1 MLRRDAS
8 LQAPGRLRRLPQETG
23 DLMTLN
29 ARIGPHR
36 SLWATAYTMLAT
48 PPALWALC
56 RRYVAEVEGRSVSVA
71 CIGRRERFAAFLAR
85 LFDVVRLD
93 DVGCGRRLRG
103 GRRGTALTGDL
114 VAVALHPG
122 ASARFKRDGWTVVP
136 EYVRWRAQVTD
147 LPPERPGQSL
157 RRNLRRVR
165 ALEHELELVSH
176 PTPSDLR
183 EFRVDMAE
191 PLARRRFGA
200 HAWVPSPALFRRLG
214 RRCELLF
221 VRVGGQ
227 RVAGQMII
235 RYRDE
240 ALAPLLGVRDGDP
253 GLVRAGVQSALY
265 AALLDHARRSGART
279 VDVGRTSPFLR
290 DGVATY
296 KRQWGFAPHCD
307 PMSPQIALRA
317 DLAHPGVVSALE
329 REPLL
334 TLTDD
339 GFGRLP
345 G

>member
-1 MLRRDAS
+1 
-8 LQAPGRLRRLPQETG
+8 
-23 DLMTLN
+23 MTLN

-36 SLWATAYTMLAT
+36 SLWATAYTMLAA
-48 PPALWALC
+48 PPAPLSLC
-56 RRYVAEVEGRSVSVA
+56 RRYVTEVEGRSVSIA
-71 CIGRRERFAAFLAR
+71 CIGRRERFAPFLAR

-93 DVGCGRRLRG
+93 DGGCGRRLRR
-103 GRRGTALTGDL
+103 GRRGTAVTGDL

-122 ASARFKRDGWTVVP
+122 ARARFQRDGWTVVP
-136 EYVRWRAQVTD
+136 EYVHWRAGLTD
-147 LPPERPGQSL
+147 VPPERPGRSL

-165 ALEHELELVSH
+165 VLEHELELVSH

-191 PLARRRFGA
+191 PLARTRFGV

-214 RRCELLF
+214 GRCELLF

-227 RVAGQMII
+227 RVAGQMIV
-235 RYRDE
+235 RHRDE
-240 ALAPLLGVRDGDP
+240 ALGLLLGVRDGDP
-253 GLVRAGVQSALY
+253 SLVRAGVQSALY
-265 AALLDHARRSGART
+265 AALLDHARRSGARS
-279 VDVGRTSPFLR
+279 VDVGRTLPFVR
-290 DGVATY
+290 DGVAAY

-317 DLAHPGVVSALE
+317 DLAHPGVRWALE